1 MLWSSLHGD
10 ATRQQ
15 GSRTIAA
22 PVRYMTV
29 VSCLLNA
36 ASPFSTAVGM
46 FALALELSELKASSK
61 PKRSF
66 AWKYRRLHALFA
78 ML

>member
-1 MLWSSLHGD
+1 M
-10 ATRQQ
+10 
-15 GSRTIAA
+15 AA

-46 FALALELSELKASSK
+46 FALALLPKELKASSN

-66 AWKYRRLHALFA
+66 ALKYRRLQALFA